1 MQRLL
6 IATRAWQRGQDFP
19 ESVLEFRL
27 RQEMLA
33 SHLILQELDKNLIQ
47 PSIQA
52 VTSLLQV
59 LHCNDA

>member
-6 IATRAWQRGQDFP
+6 IAARAWQRGQDCP

-33 SHLILQELDKNLIQ
+33 SNLILQELDKNLIQ

-52 VTSLLQV
+52 VASLLQV